1 MSNRDQPP
9 REAIIL
15 AMLVVLLWGTAATA
29 FELALRWATP
39 YQLLLWSVVVSTLVL
54 GALLLRRGGV
64 GQLRALPR
72 MALLRGLA
80 LGALNPF
87 LYYLVLFA
95 AYDRLPGQIAMA
107 LNYAWPLVLAVL
119 AVPVLR
125 QPLTRTQAVAIAVS
139 FLGAVVI
146 VTGGQLGFSGG
157 LDTAGVLLALGSTV
171 IWALFWL
178 WSARDGADPVVKLFL
193 GFVSGLLLALAA
205 ALWLGGV
212 GWAGLLP
219 PVAAWPALVYVGLF
233 EMGLTFVLWLT
244 ALQRAR
250 HAARLGHLVYLAPFL
265 SLMVLHLVLGEPLLP
280 ATFIGLALIIGSLL
294 WRAWI
299 EGRRPAPTPA
309 HRPR

>member
-1 MSNRDQPP
+1 
-9 REAIIL
+9 
-15 AMLVVLLWGTAATA
+15 MLVVLLWGTAATA
-29 FELALRWATP
+29 FEIALRWATP

-72 MALLRGLA
+72 AALLRGLA

-125 QPLTRTQAVAIAVS
+125 QPLTRAQAVAIAVS

-157 LDTAGVLLALGSTV
+157 LDTAGILLALGSTV

-193 GFVSGLLLALAA
+193 GFVSGLVLALAA
-205 ALWLGGV
+205 APWLGGA

-219 PVAAWPALVYVGLF
+219 PAAAWPALVYVGLF

-250 HAARLGHLVYLAPFL
+250 NAARLGHLVYLAPFL

-299 EGRRPAPTPA
+299 EGRRPAPT
-309 HRPR
+309 